1 MEERE
6 KFGSRLGF
14 ILVSAGC
21 AIGLGNVW
29 KFPYICGEN
38 GGAAFIVIYLFFLA
52 LLGFPIL
59 VCEFSIGRGSRKSVA
74 KAFNDLEQPG
84 SKWHRAKWFGI
95 IGNVV
100 LMMFY
105 TMVAGW
111 MFNYAYRMISG
122 QLTGVNQETISNSFS
137 QMLAS
142 PGEMMIWTLVT
153 IIVAMGICALGL
165 EKGVERI
172 TKVMMGL
179 LIILMIV
186 LAVNSLS
193 LAGSNEGV
201 KFYLVPDFGKL
212 MENGIGNVVFAA
224 MTHAFF
230 TLSVGMGSMEIFGSY
245 LERKQKIA
253 GEALSVVI
261 LDTFVA
267 LTAGLII
274 IPACF
279 AYNIEPNAGPS
290 LLFITLPNVF
300 NHMQG
305 GRLWG
310 SFFFIFMTFAS
321 LSTVVAVFENIVSMT
336 MDMTGWNR
344 KKVVAINIALIT
356 VLSIPAILGFNILSF
371 IKPIGSGSTIMDL
384 EDFIVSYNILPLGSL
399 IMVLFCVQKNGWGF
413 ENFLNEANTGEGITY
428 PKALKGYMQ
437 FGLPLIIVIVYIKG
451 YYDMFKGMGTKTLV
465 VWMIIAFLFL
475 AFIFGLMF
483 SKDKSKVKKPSTAK
497 AEA

>member
-21 AIGLGNVW
+21 AVGLGNVW

-38 GGAAFIVIYLFFLA
+38 GGAAFILIYLLFLA
-52 LLGFPIL
+52 VLGLPIL
-59 VCEFSIGRGSRKSVA
+59 ICEFSIGRGSRKSVA
-74 KAFNDLEQPG
+74 KAFDDLEQPG

-111 MFNYAYRMISG
+111 MFCYAFRMATG
-122 QLTGVNQETISNSFS
+122 QLIGMDKEAIGSAFG

-142 PGEMMIWTLVT
+142 PGQMMGWTLLT
-153 IIVAMGICALGL
+153 IAVAMGICSLGL
-165 EKGVERI
+165 KNGVERI
-172 TKVMMGL
+172 TKVMMSL
-179 LIILMIV
+179 LIVLMVV

-193 LAGSNEGV
+193 LAGASEGV
-201 KFYLVPDFGKL
+201 KFYLVPNFERLFD
-212 MENGIGNVVFAA
+212 NGVGNVVFAA

-245 LERKQKIA
+245 LEKEHKLT

-279 AYNIEPNAGPS
+279 AYGVEPNAGPS

-305 GRLWG
+305 GRIWG
-310 SFFFIFMTFAS
+310 TLFFVFMTFAA

-336 MDMTGWNR
+336 IDMTGWTR
-344 KKVVAINIALIT
+344 KKAVLIGFFSIT
-356 VLSIPAILGFNILSF
+356 VLSIPAVLGYNVLSNIQ
-371 IKPIGSGSTIMDL
+371 PIGSGSTIMDL

-399 IMVLFCVQKNGWGF
+399 IMVLFCVKKNGWGF
-413 ENFLNEANTGEGITY
+413 DRFIEEANTGRGMNYPRGIR
-428 PKALKGYMQ
+428 GYMQ
-437 FGLPLIIVIVYIKG
+437 YGLPAIIVIVYIKG
-451 YYDMFKGMGTKTLV
+451 YYDMFSPMGLKTLIF
-465 VWMIIAFLFL
+465 WMIVAALFL
-475 AFIFGLMF
+475 AFIFSLMF
-483 SKDKSKVKKPSTAK
+483 VTDKKQEIK
-497 AEA
+497 EAA